1 VGKPVGKMLF
11 ERPRRRYKDNVN
23 MDLTEIILEGIQ
35 VYWVCVAQDKDIWWA
50 VVHTVVK
57 IRVP

>member
-1 VGKPVGKMLF
+1 VGKPVGKRSF

-35 VYWVCVAQDKDIWWA
+35 VYWVYVARDKDTWWA
-50 VVHTVVK
+50 AVCKVVNV
-57 IRVP
+57 RVP